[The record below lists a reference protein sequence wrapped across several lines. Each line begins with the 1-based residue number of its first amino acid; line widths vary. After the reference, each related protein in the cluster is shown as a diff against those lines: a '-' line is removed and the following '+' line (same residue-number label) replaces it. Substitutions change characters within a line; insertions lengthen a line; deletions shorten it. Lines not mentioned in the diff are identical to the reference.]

1 MKNAFI
7 RIFSIAVAAGAA
19 LTFAGCT
26 QYVAIDELEATAE
39 ATTEA
44 ETVAEEPAEWKY
56 DLGTLYINDSS
67 VMVDYTDEKGA
78 MSARPWDAYRTYITK
93 IVIADG
99 VDKIGAYAFAQFPCL
114 AGVNVPDT
122 VASIG
127 RSAFYNCTQLA
138 SVEIPA
144 SVTLIDQ
151 WAFEFCESLETVTID
166 GAASD
171 TVNVAVIDGTAAALE
186 TAAEDALVIGYHAIP
201 TTTEVI
207 YTVEEPVYAETSA
220 EETAADE
227 ITVTVPGEAPEAPEA
242 ETADTSA
249 ETTAETMTVEIGGYT
264 FTIDANEDITSLLG
278 ELDLP
283 IEF

>member
-1 MKNAFI
+1 MKNSAI
-7 RIFSIAVAAGAA
+7 RILAIAVAAGAA
-19 LTFAGCT
+19 LTLAGCGE
-26 QYVAIDELEATAE
+26 YVAIEDIETAE

-67 VMVDYTDEKGA
+67 VMVDYIDESGA
-78 MSARPWDAYRTYITK
+78 MSARPWDAYRTYVSH

-114 AGVNVPDT
+114 ASVNIPDS

-127 RSAFYNCTQLA
+127 RSAFYNCTKLA
-138 SVEIPA
+138 SAEIPA

-151 WAFEFCESLETVTID
+151 WAFEFCESLESVTID

-171 TVNVAVIDGTAAALE
+171 TVNVTVIEGTAAALE
-186 TAAEDALVIGYHAIP
+186 AAAEDALVIGYHAIP

-207 YTVEEPVYAETSA
+207 YTVEDPAYAETSA
-220 EETAADE
+220 DETVTDD
-227 ITVTVPGEAPEAPEA
+227 ITVEIPVEAPEA
-242 ETADTSA
+242 ESEAVSPETTAATSA
-249 ETTAETMTVEIGGYT
+249 ETVTVEIGGYT
-264 FTIDANEDITSLLG
+264 FTVDPNEDISDIIDQ
-278 ELDLP
+278 LDLP
-283 IEF
+283 IDL